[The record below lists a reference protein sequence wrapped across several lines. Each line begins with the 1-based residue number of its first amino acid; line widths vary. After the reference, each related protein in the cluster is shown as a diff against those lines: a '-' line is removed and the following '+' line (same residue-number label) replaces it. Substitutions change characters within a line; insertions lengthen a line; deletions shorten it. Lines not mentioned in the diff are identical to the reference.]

1 MTDSLSTG
9 VSTGDMNT
17 RLELFLDK
25 KQKGLQKV
33 GILGQR
39 ILSRHAELEER
50 VRQLR
55 DLEAQPGNNDQDLD
69 SEIREWYREL
79 TEMVEAW
86 DAQLTQSLGPKVCPL
101 CPFFALREN

>member
-17 RLELFLDK
+17 RLELSLD

-55 DLEAQPGNNDQDLD
+55 DLEAQPGNNQDLD

-101 CPFFALREN
+101 CPFFDLREN